1 MKYKALEKVK
11 IAGLKPG
18 KYRLDGYYSL
28 KFSEYH
34 GDLKLKFT
42 KIRTLRKLLKMV
54 YDLAFLRFDID
65 ENELKYANEFYGS
78 ATPL

>member
-34 GDLKLKFT
+34 GDLKLNFT
-42 KIRTLRKLLKMV
+42 KIRTLRKLLKEV

-65 ENELKYANEFYGS
+65 EDSMKYKNEFYGTKT
-78 ATPL
+78 AL